1 MARRIIARTA
11 SRWRRDQDETN
22 DDVGSDTMSE
32 TATNAILSIEQ
43 LTLALPADADRAFAV
58 EAVSLAL
65 HPRQI
70 LCVVGESGS
79 GKTVCASAV
88 MGLLPNDIRPVAGA
102 IRFEGRDL
110 LKLPAAEWRTLRG
123 RRIAMIFQE
132 PMTALNP
139 VIRIGDQIMEAFE
152 AHGHLALAERRARTR
167 ALAEEVGLRDLER
180 IINSYPHQ
188 LSGGQRQRAMI
199 AMALALE
206 PSILVADEPTTALD
220 VTTQAQ
226 ILRLIRDIQQ
236 RRGMAVLFITH
247 DFGVVG
253 DIADRVAVM
262 EKGRVVEQGSVADVL
277 ERPQHPYTRRLLAA
291 VPGLT
296 PPVRP
301 AVEDASVAC
310 AATGLAKTYR
320 GNAWFNSQ
328 REVAA
333 VKSVN
338 FEIRRGET
346 LGLVGESGS
355 GKSTIGR
362 LVMRLTDADAGVV
375 RVGELDFT
383 QARGA
388 GLRAARKQIQMVFQD
403 PFTSL
408 NPRRRVGRII
418 ADGPIA
424 HGVPA
429 AQAFARADELLTLVG
444 LDPGAAQRFPH
455 EFSGGQRQRIGIARA
470 LALDPD
476 VLVADEPVSA
486 LDVSVQA
493 QVLALLETL
502 KTRLRLAMLFIT
514 HDLNVAAQVCD
525 RIAVMRLG
533 EIVEIRPTADLL
545 SRPEH
550 PYTQALL
557 AAIPGRQRKAPPISS
572 DALRDDV
579 RH

>member
-1 MARRIIARTA
+1 
-11 SRWRRDQDETN
+11 
-22 DDVGSDTMSE
+22 MSE
-32 TATNAILSIEQ
+32 MAEAVLSIEH
-43 LTLALPADADRAFAV
+43 LTLALPSGADRAFAV
-58 EAVSLAL
+58 EDVSLVL
-65 HPRQI
+65 YPRQI

-79 GKTVCASAV
+79 GKSVCASAV
-88 MGLLPNDIRPVAGA
+88 MGLLSKDIRWTAGS

-110 LKLPAAEWRTLRG
+110 RDLSPAKWRNLRG
-123 RRIAMIFQE
+123 QRIAMIFQE

-139 VIRIGDQIMEAFE
+139 VIRIGDQITEAFE
-152 AHGHLALAERRARTR
+152 AHNQLTPTEREVRVR
-167 ALAEEVGLRDLER
+167 ALLEEVGLRDPER
-180 IINSYPHQ
+180 IIHSYPHQ

-247 DFGVVG
+247 DFGVVA

-262 EKGRVVEQGSVADVL
+262 EKGRLVEQGLVEEVL
-277 ERPQHPYTRRLLAA
+277 ERPQHPYTQRLLAA
-291 VPGLT
+291 VPSGIPRARTLVADE
-296 PPVRP
+296 PI
-301 AVEDASVAC
+301 AC
-310 AATGLAKTYR
+310 AASGLAKTYR
-320 GNAWFNSQ
+320 SNDWFSPST
-328 REVAA
+328 EVPA
-333 VKSVN
+333 VKSVS

-375 RVGELDFT
+375 RIGELNFSE
-383 QARGA
+383 ARGSD
-388 GLRAARKQIQMVFQD
+388 LRIARKHIQMVFQD
-403 PFTSL
+403 PFASL
-408 NPRRRVGRII
+408 NPRRRVGQII

-429 AQAFARADELLTLVG
+429 SQAFARAKQLLALVG
-444 LDPGAAQRFPH
+444 LDPGATQRYPH

-470 LALDPD
+470 LALDPE

-493 QVLALLETL
+493 KVLALLETL
-502 KTRLRLAMLFIT
+502 KKELRLAVLFIT

-525 RIAVMRLG
+525 RIAVMRYG
-533 EIVEIRPTADLL
+533 EIVEIRPTVELL
-545 SRPEH
+545 SWPEH

-557 AAIPGRQRKAPPISS
+557 AAIPGRQRRAS
-572 DALRDDV
+572 
-579 RH
+579 H

>member
-1 MARRIIARTA
+1 M
-11 SRWRRDQDETN
+11 
-22 DDVGSDTMSE
+22 
-32 TATNAILSIEQ
+32 
-43 LTLALPADADRAFAV
+43 
-58 EAVSLAL
+58 
-65 HPRQI
+65 
-70 LCVVGESGS
+70 
-79 GKTVCASAV
+79 
-88 MGLLPNDIRPVAGA
+88 
-102 IRFEGRDL
+102 
-110 LKLPAAEWRTLRG
+110 RG

-167 ALAEEVGLRDLER
+167 ALAEEVGLRDLDR

-247 DFGVVG
+247 DFGVVA

-291 VPGLT
+291 VPTLK

-301 AVEDASVAC
+301 AVGDAPVAC

-320 GNAWFNSQ
+320 GNDWFSAQ
-328 REVAA
+328 SEVAA
-333 VKSVN
+333 VKGVS

-362 LVMRLTDADAGVV
+362 LVMRLTDGDAGVV

-383 QARGA
+383 QSRGA
-388 GLRAARKQIQMVFQD
+388 GLRDARKHIQMVFQD

-429 AQAFARADELLTLVG
+429 AQAFARAAELLALVG

-533 EIVEIRPTADLL
+533 EIVEIKPTAELL

-557 AAIPGRQRKAPPISS
+557 AAVPGRQRKALPIVP
-572 DALRDDV
+572 DAPRDDV